1 MTITAR
7 TMPARAIKPP
17 YSGTSPEQLELF
29 RTVYRALGTVVETD
43 AALADPR
50 SFDLAFDITVDD
62 SNRAWAALEA
72 AAKDYLAVYPP
83 NTDEALTLMVTFANS
98 VCYLTDPE
106 QRAAFMNTFF
116 LPGRALMIGM
126 REGKMLKAPVYKCH
140 RLFTILREQAQI
152 DPDQPALAA

>member
-7 TMPARAIKPP
+7 TMPARAFKPP
-17 YSGTSPEQLELF
+17 YLGTSPEQLELF

-62 SNRAWAALEA
+62 SDRAWAALGA

-83 NTDEALTLMVTFANS
+83 NLNEALTLMAIFADCICS
-98 VCYLTDPE
+98 MTDPE
-106 QRAAFMNTFF
+106 QRADFMNTFF
-116 LPGRALMIGM
+116 LPGRARMLSMQG
-126 REGKMLKAPVYKCH
+126 GKMVKAPVGKCY